1 MEVESEVNVKRS
13 YFTPT
18 DGYSGLWGTIL
29 GFLYFCLFGLSIY
42 TAYVIYEKF
51 INVSLVSS
59 SDNPTIT
66 TTQGSNMNLKYL
78 QHPVAQNFGLTL
90 TIIVNSLLCCYLFL
104 SNNANDY
111 KILVLNALL
120 GFACLV
126 TFIEY
131 SLSLKQDSQE
141 ELIAGLVATSLGLVL
156 SGTVTVKMLMRSY

>member
-51 INVSLVSS
+51 IKVTLVSS
-59 SDNPTIT
+59 SDDPTIT
-66 TTQGSNMNLKYL
+66 TTSGANMNLKYL
-78 QHPVAQNFGLTL
+78 QNPVAQNFGLTL
-90 TIIVNSLLCCYLFL
+90 TIVVNSLLCSYLFF

-131 SLSLKQDSQE
+131 SFSLGQKGQD

-156 SGTVTVKMLMRSY
+156 SGTITIKMLMRSY